1 MSSAILYLAIVA
13 IWAGVLVPRW
23 LRPAQ
28 VVARKA
34 DARLAD
40 ARLADARLADVRP
53 ADVRLAD
60 VRLADVRLA
69 DARLAD
75 ARPADTRAADPRQ
88 REDAAEPGAD
98 SDPDTEPI
106 PAIRP
111 EHDHPA
117 WQAGPS
123 RAAQR
128 RMILQARR
136 RMLVMITILTA
147 GAVGLMAVH
156 LAAWWV
162 VIPPGTMLGG
172 FLLLLREAAHTDAA
186 RSRRL
191 AGQAVA
197 TRPVRQDAVQG
208 VVAAEAVAAEAVA
221 AETVAARADRVLV
234 AEPEAAPARSAE
246 IIDISARYGDQ
257 LYDQYADAVRAVG
270 D

>member
-40 ARLADARLADVRP
+40 ARLADARLAG
-53 ADVRLAD
+53 
-60 VRLADVRLA
+60 
-69 DARLAD
+69 

-191 AGQAVA
+191 AAQAVA

-208 VVAAEAVAAEAVA
+208 VVAAEAVA

>member
-1 MSSAILYLAIVA
+1 MLVNVGRGPYRASREHARDDAIRARGAGGPLSSAILYLAIVA

-34 DARLAD
+34 DARQAD
-40 ARLADARLADVRP
+40 TRLADARLADTHM
-53 ADVRLAD
+53 
-60 VRLADVRLA
+60 
-69 DARLAD
+69 
-75 ARPADTRAADPRQ
+75 ADTRQ
-88 REDAAEPGAD
+88 RAEAAEPGAD

-106 PAIRP
+106 PAVRL
-111 EHDHPA
+111 EHDHPMRR
-117 WQAGPS
+117 AGS
-123 RAAQR
+123 FRAAQR

-147 GAVGLMAVH
+147 GAVGLLAVH

-162 VIPPGTMLGG
+162 VLPPGTMLGG
-172 FLLLLREAAHTDAA
+172 FLLMLREAARTDAT

-191 AGQAVA
+191 AAAPAVA
-197 TRPVRQDAVQG
+197 TRPVRQDAAEG
-208 VVAAEAVAAEAVA
+208 VVAAETVT

-234 AEPEAAPARSAE
+234 AEPEPARSAE

-257 LYDQYADAVRAVG
+257 LYDQYADAAVRAVG

>member
-1 MSSAILYLAIVA
+1 LSSAILYLAIVA

-34 DARLAD
+34 DARQADARPAD
-40 ARLADARLADVRP
+40 ARLADTPMADIR
-53 ADVRLAD
+53 R
-60 VRLADVRLA
+60 
-69 DARLAD
+69 
-75 ARPADTRAADPRQ
+75 RA
-88 REDAAEPGAD
+88 EAAEPGAD

-106 PAIRP
+106 PAVRL
-111 EHDHPA
+111 EHDHPMRR
-117 WQAGPS
+117 AGSS

-147 GAVGLMAVH
+147 GAVGLLAVH

-162 VIPPGTMLGG
+162 VLPPGTMLGG
-172 FLLLLREAAHTDAA
+172 FLLVLREAARTDAT

-191 AGQAVA
+191 TAEAVA
-197 TRPVRQDAVQG
+197 ARPVRQDAAED
-208 VVAAEAVAAEAVA
+208 VVAAETVAAETAPT
-221 AETVAARADRVLV
+221 ETVAARADRVLV
-234 AEPEAAPARSAE
+234 AAPEPTRSAE

-257 LYDQYADAVRAVG
+257 LYDQYADAAVRAVG